1 MDGQLWEQISAEA
14 KDLIS
19 KILVVDP
26 EKRFLVDQC
35 LAHPWF
41 KETTVECCDKSVRR
55 LTSLN

>member
-1 MDGQLWEQISAEA
+1 MEGQLWEQISVEA

-26 EKRFLVDQC
+26 EKRYLVDQC

-41 KETTVECCDKSVRR
+41 KETAAECCDKSVRKVDI
-55 LTSLN
+55 LA